1 MKVVELTEST
11 HSTQNLQLA
20 NNFAHLKT
28 PENIFFKKKLLTK
41 HSSTL
46 GISKRRFQM
55 SSLKDL
61 HFLSDVC
68 DGAWFSFLHIKE
80 DEDKE
85 KGINF
90 FF

>member
-1 MKVVELTEST
+1 
-11 HSTQNLQLA
+11 
-20 NNFAHLKT
+20 
-28 PENIFFKKKLLTK
+28 
-41 HSSTL
+41 
-46 GISKRRFQM
+46 M

-90 FF
+90 FLKKIKYDENKKAMEIN